1 MKIAFISYE
10 FPPETAYGGVATYVF
25 QATKMLAE
33 RGNQVE
39 VFCPSLTKDD
49 YTTSENGLVVHR
61 IKSNRENFVQAI
73 VAKFTER
80 HNEVNFDLVESP
92 EYGADGLEVFKKFP
106 QLTSVIKTHTPT
118 YLLEIINPGY
128 EPDTVSKI
136 KMVLGAV
143 RRLNLKLLDKKP
155 YIKEQDEEYHIA
167 QQAHFVTTPSK
178 SLGEIVAKDWHI
190 NKKKIILQPYP
201 YVPTQELLDIE
212 IKRPTTKNVT
222 FVGRL
227 EIRKGLV
234 ILKDAIPQILKQD
247 PDIIFNFVG
256 RPMYSPN
263 PRYNM
268 EEYLKHHLKG
278 YQKNLK
284 FHGLM
289 NLSSMAEVLKTS
301 AVCIFP
307 SIWEN
312 FPNVCLESMSA
323 GRAIVGTYSGGMAEQ
338 LADGAG
344 VLIPPSDA
352 NAITDAVL
360 KLIKDPDLCVQLG
373 KTARKKVL
381 EVYNSKVIGDMMESQ
396 YQSMINKV
404 HGKS

>member
-25 QATKMLAE
+25 QATKMLAG

-39 VFCPSLTKDD
+39 VFCPSLVDGDSSTE
-49 YTTSENGLVVHR
+49 ENGLLVHR
-61 IKSNRENFVQAI
+61 IKSNRDNFTKAI

-80 HNEVNFDLVESP
+80 HQTVNFDLVESP
-92 EYGADGLEVFKKFP
+92 EYGADGIEVFKKFP
-106 QLTSVIKTHTPT
+106 ELTSVIKTHTPT
-118 YLLEIINPGY
+118 YLLKIINPQTK
-128 EPDTVSKI
+128 PDPISKV
-136 KMVLGAV
+136 KMVLGAA
-143 RRLNLKLLDKKP
+143 RRFNLSLLQPEP

-167 QQAHFVTTPSK
+167 QLAHFVTTPSK
-178 SLGEIVAKDWHI
+178 SLGEIVAKDWNI
-190 NKKKIILQPYP
+190 DKNKIILQPYP

-212 IKRPTTKNVT
+212 IKKSTTKNVT

-234 ILKDAIPQILKQD
+234 ILKDAIPQILKED
-247 PDIIFNFVG
+247 PEIIFNFVG
-256 RPMYSPN
+256 RPMYSPT
-263 PRYNM
+263 PGWDM
-268 EEYLKHHLKG
+268 EQYLKHHLKK
-278 YQKNLK
+278 YQKNLR

-289 NLSSMAEVLKTS
+289 NLVSMAEILKTS

-323 GRAIVGTYSGGMAEQ
+323 GRAIIGTYSGGMAEQ

-352 NAITDAVL
+352 KAIKTAVL
-360 KLIKDPDLCVQLG
+360 SLIKDPDRGVQLG

-381 EVYNSKVIGDMMESQ
+381 EVYNSKVIGDLMESQ
-396 YQSMINKV
+396 YQTMINKV
-404 HGKS
+404 NGKS

>member
-73 VAKFTER
+73 VHKFTER

-143 RRLNLKLLDKKP
+143 RRFNLKLLDKKP

-167 QQAHFVTTPSK
+167 QQAHFITTPSK

-234 ILKDAIPQILKQD
+234 ILKDAIPHILKQD

-256 RPMYSPN
+256 KPMYSPN

-301 AVCIFP
+301 AVCVFP

-344 VLIPPSDA
+344 MLIPPSDA

>member
-49 YTTSENGLVVHR
+49 NTSSENGLLVHR
-61 IKSNRENFVQAI
+61 IKSNRENFTQAI
-73 VAKFTER
+73 VAKFAER
-80 HNEVNFDLVESP
+80 HNAVNFDLVESP

-143 RRLNLKLLDKKP
+143 RRFNLKLLDKKP

-167 QQAHFVTTPSK
+167 QQAHFITTPSK

-201 YVPTQELLDIE
+201 YVPTQQLLDIE
-212 IKRPTTKNVT
+212 IKKPTTKNIT

-247 PDIIFNFVG
+247 PDVIFNFVG
-256 RPMYSPN
+256 KPMYSPN

-268 EEYLKHHLKG
+268 EEYLKHHLKA

-301 AVCIFP
+301 AVCVFP

-352 NAITDAVL
+352 NAITEAVL

-381 EVYNSKVIGDMMESQ
+381 EVYNSTVIGDMMESQ
-396 YQSMINKV
+396 YQSMINQV
-404 HGKS
+404 HAKS

>member
-33 RGNQVE
+33 RGNHVE

-49 YTTSENGLVVHR
+49 YTSSENGLLVHR
-61 IKSNRENFVQAI
+61 IKSNRENFNKAI

-80 HNEVNFDLVESP
+80 HNEIKFDLVESP

-106 QLTSVIKTHTPT
+106 QLTSIIKTHTPT

-143 RRLNLKLLDKKP
+143 RRFNLKLLDKKP
-155 YIKEQDEEYHIA
+155 YLKEQDEEYHIA
-167 QQAHFVTTPSK
+167 QQAHFITTPSK

-212 IKRPTTKNVT
+212 IKKPATKNVT

-247 PDIIFNFVG
+247 PEIIFNFVG

-268 EEYLKHHLKG
+268 EEYLKHHLKD

-301 AVCIFP
+301 AVCVFP

-352 NAITDAVL
+352 GAITDAVL

-396 YQSMINKV
+396 YQSMINQV

>member
-1 MKIAFISYE
+1 MRIAFISYE

-49 YTTSENGLVVHR
+49 YSSSENGLLVHR
-61 IKSNRENFVQAI
+61 IKSNRENFNEAI

-80 HNEVNFDLVESP
+80 HNAVNFDLVESP

-143 RRLNLKLLDKKP
+143 RRLNLRLLDKRP

-167 QQAHFVTTPSK
+167 QQAHFITTPSK

-201 YVPTQELLDIE
+201 YVPTQQLLDIE
-212 IKRPTTKNVT
+212 IKKPTTKNVT

-247 PDIIFNFVG
+247 PEIIFNFVG
-256 RPMYSPN
+256 KPMYSPN

-278 YQKNLK
+278 YEKNLK

-301 AVCIFP
+301 AVCVFP

-352 NAITDAVL
+352 NAITEAVL
-360 KLIKDPDLCVQLG
+360 KLINDPDLCVQLG

-396 YQSMINKV
+396 YQSMINQV
-404 HGKS
+404 HAKS

>member
-61 IKSNRENFVQAI
+61 IKSNRENFVHAI

-167 QQAHFVTTPSK
+167 QQAHFITTPSK

-201 YVPTQELLDIE
+201 YVPTQELLNIE
-212 IKRPTTKNVT
+212 IERPTTKNVT

-301 AVCIFP
+301 AVCVFP

>member
-61 IKSNRENFVQAI
+61 IKSNRENFVHAI
-73 VAKFTER
+73 VPKFTER
-80 HNEVNFDLVESP
+80 HNKVNFDLVESP

-143 RRLNLKLLDKKP
+143 RRFNLKLLDKKP

-167 QQAHFVTTPSK
+167 QQAHFITTPSK

-201 YVPTQELLDIE
+201 YVPTQELLNIE
-212 IKRPTTKNVT
+212 IERPTTKNVT

-247 PDIIFNFVG
+247 PDVIFNFVG

-301 AVCIFP
+301 AVCVFP

-323 GRAIVGTYSGGMAEQ
+323 GR
-338 LADGAG
+338 AG

>member
-49 YTTSENGLVVHR
+49 YTSSENGLLVHR
-61 IKSNRENFVQAI
+61 IKSNRENFNHAI

-80 HNEVNFDLVESP
+80 HNAVNFDLVESP

-143 RRLNLKLLDKKP
+143 RRFNLKLLDKKP

-167 QQAHFVTTPSK
+167 QQAHFITTPSK

-201 YVPTQELLDIE
+201 YVPTQQLLDIE

-247 PDIIFNFVG
+247 PEIIFNFVG
-256 RPMYSPN
+256 KPMYSPN

-278 YQKNLK
+278 YEKNLK

-301 AVCIFP
+301 AVCVFP

-396 YQSMINKV
+396 YQSMINQV
-404 HGKS
+404 HAKS